1 MGRFR
6 VSANNLLSTVCE
18 LEKIQ
23 SFYVEEPTLL
33 TFSALGQILSF
44 STNID
49 LPEGKVVSVEAFK
62 FDGKTFKATID
73 DREYEG
79 KLRLVRAVGIEP
91 LSVLYL
97 IALNFGSPSIQPRKF
112 EGKDVLDLWLTENN
126 KLVLPVKFVDLQ
138 DCLVIPE
145 IVNGDP
151 DNLELLLL
159 NEYNDDKNVLK
170 VEYSNGSLKVSRPS
184 TGEEYAVSLGELQ

>member
-6 VSANNLLSTVCE
+6 VNTNSLLNKVLE

-23 SFYVEEPTLL
+23 SFYIEEPTLL

-49 LPEGKVVSVEAFK
+49 LPEGKVISVESFEFNGKAFK
-62 FDGKTFKATID
+62 VLIDGE
-73 DREYEG
+73 EYKG
-79 KLRLVRAVGIEP
+79 NLRLTRAVGIEP
-91 LSVLYL
+91 LSMLYL
-97 IALNFGSPSIQPRKF
+97 IALNFGSPSIQPRKH

-126 KLVLPVKFVDLQ
+126 KLVLPNKFVDLQ
-138 DCLVIPE
+138 DCLVIPT

-159 NEYNDDKNVLK
+159 NEYDDDKNVLK
-170 VEYSNGSLKVSRPS
+170 VEYRNGTIKVSRPS
-184 TGEEYAVSLGELQ
+184 TGEAYAVLLEELQ

>member
-1 MGRFR
+1 MGRFKLNTN
-6 VSANNLLSTVCE
+6 SLLNTVFE

-23 SFYVEEPTLL
+23 SFYIEEPTLL

-62 FDGKTFKATID
+62 FDGKTFKVTID

-79 KLRLVRAVGIEP
+79 KLELTRAVGIEP
-91 LSVLYL
+91 LSMLYL
-97 IALNFGSPSIQPRKF
+97 IALNFGSPSIQPRKR
-112 EGKDVLDLWLTENN
+112 EGRDVLDLWLTENN
-126 KLVLPVKFVDLQ
+126 KLVLPVKFAGLQ

-159 NEYNDDKNVLK
+159 NEYDDDKNVLK
-170 VEYSNGSLKVSRPS
+170 VEYSNGNLTVSRPS
-184 TGEEYAVSLGELQ
+184 TGEEYTVPLEELQ